1 MKKSEWGPIV
11 WNLLHCIACK
21 IKPIYF
27 ENEEKNM
34 LNIIKGICANL
45 PCPTCAMHSTS
56 ILRKYSPKVLKS
68 REDLKQLILM
78 LHNVVNKKLKKD
90 IYTLEMLE
98 MYDSKVFRTVL
109 IDYYVMMKQNKYS
122 EKMML
127 NNFHKNAFIKRFYK
141 YFTMNMIKFNE

>member
-27 ENEEKNM
+27 ENEEKNILTM
-34 LNIIKGICANL
+34 IKGICANL
-45 PCPTCAMHSTS
+45 PCPTCAAHSTS
-56 ILRKYSPKVLKS
+56 ILRKYSPKVFKS
-68 REDLKQLILM
+68 KEDLKKLILM

-90 IYTLEMLE
+90 TYTLELLS
-98 MYDSKVFRTVL
+98 MYDSKDFKTIL
-109 IDYYVMMKQNKYS
+109 IDYYVMMNKNKYS

-127 NNFHKNAFIKRFYK
+127 NTFHKNAFTKRFYK
-141 YFTMNMIKFNE
+141 YFTTNLEKFHK